1 MKKTGE
7 RSCFKMKIF
16 ALTLLSALINGSNG
30 TRATDHPNYPS
41 DAIHNGPSGL
51 QNDYFP
57 DPMSSR
63 YDPSLEFPG
72 IQDFPNSPDYSSFF
86 YPNHNLLSDM
96 SSVTALQN
104 DSLASTLFQPHTLG
118 SLHVQNRPFY
128 RTIRNAADK
137 SHDFLNR
144 TTLISHIVNGIA
156 IQSGLMDGKIKIN
169 DLVGELLNFG
179 SVPVSSI
186 AKFKPDA
193 ITKLTTALKGIQS
206 SLSSNFKDQEEEALK
221 WNELVETSKTIGDLN
236 KLDGKDAYLGSLK
249 KFNSS
254 FDFDSIKRPGTLLQ
268 SMANRLGTIE
278 NLPESEKIDGYFHF
292 QRLGAENAELI
303 TAVPAFNAG
312 LKSLKGFRLEDGLTV
327 IEPIEKMINLIKLRE
342 SLNWIDVTQ
351 SAAETKSNLQEIAK
365 LSADSTT
372 AIPDFTTIT
381 NLAKSRSLPSSNKK
395 TFTVGFPNGLTG
407 IKQLMTDVRDPW
419 IGKITGID
427 RSLNGLTDGFQPLF
441 KVNDKLSK
449 LDHHLKSI
457 SSSKVIQSLSDM
469 DMIQKVLTGI
479 ESKVSEQA
487 EKVFNAITKC
497 KEDHGTTS
505 SVAKGNFKETQDII
519 KNIKKLRRTSQ
530 LTDLSVDDFKSE
542 FDAFFKSLGF
552 KDFKNKVESENQ
564 IPGVLKKLKDEN
576 GMNNI
581 RESITKLKAKFDGLN
596 VATLNAE
603 ADYILRNE
611 QHFRP
616 RTFDKE
622 VELHKCLQKLESIA
636 DVAQGV
642 SAVQKLRNL
651 NSDDIADVESAV
663 SSVSEVSKSL
673 SDLSKLPDEM
683 KKEAKEATN
692 ALNKLPDSLAKS
704 KVIGQSVASLQYANK
719 LKELEPQ
726 VAQLK
731 TVGPSVD
738 AEINK
743 ISSPKSRKE
752 VEDQWGDHKTEMDS
766 LEKSLASIKSFDSKL
781 DVSKAKSLGDY
792 SNPLKDLSTISDTK
806 INPIEKSKALET
818 LIAQPNLDPK
828 TKEDLEESKKTLDH
842 MAPLDLE
849 FSSHKS
855 QFQSAPAAFK
865 AVHEFLAEFL
875 SVEHSQVNGSEGGIS
890 MTVLIGGSGGGILLI
905 ACLAGLLFLFI
916 VRRRAQKFIDNN
928 RLIDEPTA
936 RAAHVKILNAMEG
949 FTEDEKGVGYDKPTR
964 GKHRYGDFKCN
975 PKTRVHVEAVSDGI
989 HANWVKTRKGKRF
1002 IATQAPID
1010 DTQAD
1015 FWHMVT
1021 EHSSEIIV
1029 NLCSDDEIK
1038 KGKCTQYYPPTMLDE
1053 KGKDKKKKL
1062 EFTFGPF
1069 TITAESVT
1077 KILDDTVCERVL
1089 KVEHKEKKT
1098 TRRVTHYQYLNWPD
1112 HSIPDDHVTSLA
1124 LIDLVKD
1131 SKKPII
1137 VHCSAGIGRTM
1148 SFIGLQFVYE
1158 EVLHNM
1164 TVSMFDTM
1172 VYMRDSR
1179 WGGIQTSV
1187 QSVWILLGV
1196 FLRLMRKYKLSRK
1209 PYDEDVK
1216 IMLKHKKNTTANKAE
1231 GNNRA
1236 YKGMAMELGKQ
1247 ALDEQIAKAQADKA
1261 AKEQAAL
1268 AQGTTTTDASRTS
1281 GGTDSASEVSSST
1294 SHVVIEMGESN

>member
-1 MKKTGE
+1 
-7 RSCFKMKIF
+7 MKIF

-30 TRATDHPNYPS
+30 ARATDHPNDPS

-51 QNDYFP
+51 QNDYFQ

-63 YDPSLEFPG
+63 YDPSLQFPG
-72 IQDFPNSPDYSSFF
+72 IQDFPNSPPDYSSFF
-86 YPNHNLLSDM
+86 YPNHHLLSDM

-104 DSLASTLFQPHTLG
+104 DSLASTLFQPHPLG
-118 SLHVQNRPFY
+118 SLHAQNRPFY
-128 RTIRNAADK
+128 RTIRNVADK

-144 TTLISHIVNGIA
+144 TTLIAHIVNGIA

-179 SVPVSSI
+179 SVSVSSI
-186 AKFKPDA
+186 AAFKPDA

-206 SLSSNFKDQEEEALK
+206 SLDSNSKEQEEDALK
-221 WNELVETSKTIGDLN
+221 WNELIESSKSIGDLN
-236 KLDGKDAYLGSLK
+236 NLPAEKEYLSSLNKFHSNFNFGSVEG
-249 KFNSS
+249 
-254 FDFDSIKRPGTLLQ
+254 PGTNLKIMSKALSEIEKFDMSLLT
-268 SMANRLGTIE
+268 SPVGKRNAYG
-278 NLPESEKIDGYFHF
+278 HF
-292 QRLGAENAELI
+292 KDLVDANAEFI
-303 TAVPAFNAG
+303 NAVPVFNTG
-312 LKSLKGFRLEDGLTV
+312 VKTLKDLKLQDGLTV
-327 IEPIEKMINLIKLRE
+327 IEPIEKILNIRGLRE
-342 SLNWIDVTQ
+342 SLKTIHASEST
-351 SAAETKSNLQEIAK
+351 AAMKSNLLVISK
-365 LSADSTT
+365 LSKDSQ
-372 AIPDFTTIT
+372 ASIQDFATIA
-381 NLAKSRSLPSSNKK
+381 NLAKSRSLASSNKK
-395 TFTVGFPNGLTG
+395 TLTIGFPNGLTG

-419 IGKITGID
+419 IVKITGID

-441 KVNDKLSK
+441 KVNDRLSK
-449 LDHHLKSI
+449 LDQNLKSL
-457 SSSKVIQSLSDM
+457 SSSKVTQSLSDLE
-469 DMIQKVLTGI
+469 IVQKVLSDIKPT
-479 ESKVSEQA
+479 VSESSA
-487 EKVFNAITKC
+487 TVFDDITKC
-497 KEDHGTTS
+497 RESHS
-505 SVAKGNFKETQDII
+505 SPYSVANGDFRATEDII
-519 KNIKKLRRTSQ
+519 KNIKNLSKASQ
-530 LTDLSVDDFKSE
+530 LTDLNVENFKTE
-542 FDAFFKSLGF
+542 FDDFFKSLGF
-552 KDFKNKVESENQ
+552 QDFNNQGKSQEQ
-564 IPGVLKKLKDEN
+564 IPTILEQLKAKN
-576 GMNNI
+576 GLNSM
-581 RESITKLKAKFDGLN
+581 RESIAKLKEKFDGLD
-596 VATLNAE
+596 VAALKGT
-603 ADYILRNE
+603 ADHVLKNK
-611 QHFRP
+611 QHFKP
-616 RTFDKE
+616 KGSDKE
-622 VELHKCLQKLESIA
+622 VELYKCLQKLNSLPE
-636 DVAQGV
+636 VTQGV
-642 SAVQKLRNL
+642 SAIQKLRNL
-651 NSDDIADVESAV
+651 NSDDITDVESAV

-719 LKELEPQ
+719 LKETEPQ

-731 TVGPSVD
+731 TVGPSVE
-738 AEINK
+738 AEIRK
-743 ISSPKSRKE
+743 IASPKSRKE

-818 LIAQPNLDPK
+818 LIAQPNIDP
-828 TKEDLEESKKTLDH
+828 TVKEGLEESKKTLDH

-849 FSSHKS
+849 FSSHKA

-865 AVHEFLAEFL
+865 AVHDFLAEFL

-890 MTVLIGGSGGGILLI
+890 MVTLLGGSGGGILLI

-916 VRRRAQKFIDNN
+916 VRRRAQKFINDN

-1069 TITAESVT
+1069 TITAESVK

-1124 LIDLVKD
+1124 LMDLVKD

-1196 FLRLMRKYKLSRK
+1196 FLRLMRKYKLSKK

-1216 IMLKHKKNTTANKAE
+1216 IMLKHKNNADANKAE